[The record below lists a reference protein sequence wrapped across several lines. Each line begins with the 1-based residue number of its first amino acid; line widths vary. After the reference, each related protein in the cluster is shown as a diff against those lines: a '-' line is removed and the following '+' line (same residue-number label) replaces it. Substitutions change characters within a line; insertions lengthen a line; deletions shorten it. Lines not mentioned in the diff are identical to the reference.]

1 MRIVPYDGDDNIED
15 IESISLIIKAIP
27 FEDSYVPAYTL
38 VAPTDDYF
46 IKIDEVHCLMDGI
59 EIASSKIDELIAMML
74 QSKINSLRDNVII
87 YDQDDDDFEE
97 DLDEDD
103 TGESD

>member
-38 VAPTDDYF
+38 VAPADDYF

-74 QSKINSLRDNVII
+74 QSKINSLRDNAII

>member
-74 QSKINSLRDNVII
+74 QSKINSLRDNAII